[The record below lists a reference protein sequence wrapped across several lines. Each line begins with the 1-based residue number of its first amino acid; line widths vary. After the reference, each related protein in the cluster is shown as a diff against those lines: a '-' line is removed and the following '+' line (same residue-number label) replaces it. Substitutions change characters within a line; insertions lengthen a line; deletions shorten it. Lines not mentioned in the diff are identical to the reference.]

1 MKTILYYLKPYR
13 FRMLRGFL
21 VKILGTFA
29 DLGLPWVLA
38 YILDD
43 VVPLGRISLVLW
55 WGVVMFFLAV
65 AARLLNI
72 RANRDNRGSKT

>member
-38 YILDD
+38 YMGCS
-43 VVPLGRISLVLW
+43 VVFSGGGGKTFKYQGKPYGIE
-55 WGVVMFFLAV
+55 GGKGY
-65 AARLLNI
+65 
-72 RANRDNRGSKT
+72 NRGSKT